1 MVVSGAPK
9 QTSFD
14 RGVARELVVVL
25 TASDNMAA
33 YRCNAN
39 NEAKKTVTAQTRLRV
54 YCESDSTLQS
64 TTPEFCVFYLSNP
77 RPRSHSNRFEDH
89 CQTDGAPPR
98 ADADSG
104 VQLSNQ
110 QPQGQHLLEFRDQQV
125 CLAEMLGF
133 CGISP
138 IVSSLNGVLCPRLE
152 GVEQATNS
160 APYGGVSVRSE
171 LALNLTSQHHKQRV
185 ICQAY
190 SPVLGDGTNTLFQL
204 DVRCESENRT
214 FISSLPFLASSW

>member
-14 RGVARELVVVL
+14 RGVARELAVVL

-64 TTPEFCVFYLSNP
+64 TTPEFCMFYLSNP

-89 CQTDGAPPR
+89 CRTDGAPPR

-110 QPQGQHLLEFRDQQV
+110 QPQGQHLLEFKEPQV
-125 CLAEMLGF
+125 CLAEMLDF
-133 CGISP
+133 CEISP
-138 IVSSLNGVLCPRLE
+138 IVSSLNGGFVSQ
-152 GVEQATNS
+152 V
-160 APYGGVSVRSE
+160 GGSGTGHQQRPLWRRVRS
-171 LALNLTSQHHKQRV
+171 QRV
-185 ICQAY
+185 GSKSDFTAPQAEGHLPGLQPR
-190 SPVLGDGTNTLFQL
+190 SGRRHQHVLST
-204 DVRCESENRT
+204 
-214 FISSLPFLASSW
+214 